1 MLRFITNARTFINNL
16 IKFQYI
22 PCYGLSTAYALC
34 NIQNPISI
42 HPMLRFIVHI
52 CILRF
57 FIWPISIHPMLRFIR
72 RDAAG
77 YGVVGLFQYIPC
89 YGLSGR
95 WFCFPCGYFKFQYI
109 PCYGLSVQTSM
120 VVHGQRNFNTS
131 HVTVYRSTRRY
142 LNQLKKFQYIPCYG
156 LSGYYRPIPGDLT
169 EFQYIPRAGC
179 SDRES
184 IITTCVFPK

>member
-109 PCYGLSVQTSM
+109 PCYGLS
-120 VVHGQRNFNTS
+120 
-131 HVTVYRSTRRY
+131 
-142 LNQLKKFQYIPCYG
+142 
-156 LSGYYRPIPGDLT
+156 GYYRPIPGDLT
-169 EFQYIPRAGC
+169 EFQYIPCYGL
-179 SDRES
+179 SDKKTW
-184 IITTCVFPK
+184 ITTFSFPISIHPMLRFIRTLLQRTTLRK